1 MKPIAQTF
9 IINQP
14 ETGVEAVFLTSVDL
28 YFKEKSSTYGVELQI
43 RETTNGYPNQNQ
55 LPYASKILSASS
67 VNISE
72 NASSATKFTFDTPVL
87 VRTNEQFA
95 LAVIPVGGSNN
106 YTIWTADYNQKD
118 VISDVPIRTNNQLGS
133 LFISSNDLNFTPIQ
147 SESMKYTLYTAQFTS
162 TSGTAV
168 YRNSDSDAFA
178 VTDIIGNFGVGE
190 QVVVANNLLSIAA
203 ITSSASFTS
212 NEIVVQPNTATSIYN
227 ATAYGTYVGSES
239 GKIILTNVGGAS
251 PFSNTGGGLKGLTS
265 AVTTANFTGIPSLA
279 PVTYS
284 NTTILVQTANSTFV
298 PDFVIGNYIYVGTNT
313 RSTIKIFKIT
323 DVDATNKL
331 LKVDSNITFS
341 DSAAQI
347 GRVRADANL
356 YGYYSAASRN
366 TDGVVG
372 MLLNYVT
379 ATSSQNFA
387 NATNNFLI
395 GRSSGAS
402 GRNLGLVNAY
412 YNSITSQF
420 TSISPKQTS
429 EVWSFQGTDAS
440 SGSLDGSYTSLTPD
454 VPYEFID
461 NRRVIVSKSSNTTG
475 KSLTITSSLITSNN
489 KISPYIDRIQ
499 NQAHMTR
506 NITRQ
511 GWQHNGYIITI
522 ANSSANATNQFSFGD
537 TIWQSNSTVN
547 TTATIVYANS
557 STLYVANLVSSNS
570 SNIPKLNANGTSYI
584 TDSTSSVVAN
594 VTAIVAYNE
603 ASNINLSNAT
613 RYISKNV
620 ILADKQDAEDLV
632 TYIGAYRPPGTEFQ
646 VYGKFL
652 SSSDGDVF
660 GSKDWSLLVE
670 TSNPATRSSII
681 NRDDI
686 VELTYDL
693 PSSVQ
698 VFGASA
704 VANSGSATIKIDS
717 TASFSPGQFIYFRDN
732 ANGYFNVRQVVNV
745 TNSTFLTLSSTP
757 SVNTIN
763 ASVGYIPEL
772 QSQYGAFRYTNNYSV
787 ARYTTSADGVF
798 DRFKTFAVKIVLT
811 SDTEVVI
818 PRMTDMRCL
827 ALQV

>member
-14 ETGVEAVFLTSVDL
+14 ETGVEAVFLTSIDL
-28 YFKEKSSTYGVELQI
+28 YFKSKSSTYGIELQI
-43 RETTNGYPNQNQ
+43 RETINGYPTQNQ
-55 LPYASKILSASS
+55 LPYASKVLAASN
-67 VNISE
+67 VNISD
-72 NASSATKFTFDTPVL
+72 NASSATTFTFDTPVL

-95 LAVIPVGGSNN
+95 LVLVPVGGNP
-106 YTIWTADYNQKD
+106 DYNIWSASLGGTD
-118 VISDVPIRTNNQLGS
+118 VTSNVPIYTNNQLGS

-147 SESMKYTLYTAQFTS
+147 NESMKYTLYTAQFTS
-162 TSGTAV
+162 TSATAV
-168 YRNSDSDAFA
+168 YRNSDSDAFS
-178 VTDIIGNFGVGE
+178 VRDIIGNFGVGE

-203 ITSSASFTS
+203 ITSSTSFTS

-239 GKIILTNVGGAS
+239 GKIVLTNVGGTS

-265 AVTTANFTGIPSLA
+265 AVTTANFTGAPSLA
-279 PVTYS
+279 PATYS
-284 NTTILVQTANSTFV
+284 NTTILVPTANSTFV
-298 PDFVIGNYIYVGTNT
+298 PDFVVGNYIYVGTNT
-313 RSTIKIFKIT
+313 RSTIKVLKIT
-323 DVDATNKL
+323 GIDVTNKL
-331 LKVDSNITFS
+331 LTVDSNVSFT
-341 DSAAQI
+341 DSAAI
-347 GRVRADANL
+347 MGRVRADANL

-366 TDGVVG
+366 TSGEVG

-379 ATSSQNFA
+379 ATTSQNFA
-387 NATNNFLI
+387 NAANSFLI

-402 GRNLGLVNAY
+402 ARNLGLLRTY
-412 YNSITSQF
+412 YSSITSQF
-420 TSISPKQTS
+420 TSISPKQTA
-429 EVWSFQGTDAS
+429 ETWNFQGADAT
-440 SGSLDGSYTSLTPD
+440 SGTLDGSYTSLTPD
-454 VPYEFID
+454 VPYEFTD
-461 NRRVIVSKSSNTTG
+461 KRRVIIPKSSNTTG
-475 KSLTITSSLITSNN
+475 KSLTITSSLTTSNN
-489 KISPYIDRIQ
+489 KISPYIDRVQ

-511 GWQHNGYIITI
+511 SWQHNGYIITI
-522 ANSSANATNQFSFGD
+522 ANSSANATNTFSFGD

-547 TTATIVYANS
+547 TTATIVYANT

-570 SNIPKLNANGTSYI
+570 SNIPGLNANGTSYI
-584 TDSTSSVVAN
+584 TDSTSGAVAN
-594 VTAIVAYNE
+594 ITAIVAYNE

-632 TYIGAYRPPGTEFQ
+632 TYIGAYRPANTEFQ

-652 SSSDGDVF
+652 SGTDGDVF
-660 GSKDWSLLVE
+660 SSKDWSALVE
-670 TSNPATRSSII
+670 TSNPATRSSAV

-698 VFGASA
+698 VFGTSA
-704 VANSGSATIKIDS
+704 VANSAAATIKVDS

-732 ANGYFNVRQVVNV
+732 ANGYFNVRQVVNI
-745 TNSTFLTLSSTP
+745 TNSTFLTLSSAP
-757 SVNTIN
+757 SVNTTN
-763 ASVGYIPEL
+763 ASVGYIPGL

-787 ARYTTSADGVF
+787 ARYTTPADGVF

-811 SDTEVVI
+811 SDTEIIV